1 MLVDGRLPPT
11 LKKDAHD
18 VILDFIRS
26 RPPLKPVK
34 FYSRKKYLFGK
45 TQIMNYDGDFYFESI
60 VDAFV
65 FFIYEIEIK

>member
-34 FYSRKKYLFGK
+34 FIPEKILVWENSNYEL
-45 TQIMNYDGDFYFESI
+45 YDGDFYFESI

-65 FFIYEIEIK
+65 FLIYEIEIK

>member
-1 MLVDGRLPPT
+1 MFVDGRLPPT

-34 FYSRKKYLFGK
+34 IYSRKKYLFWK
-45 TQIMNYDGDFYFESI
+45 TQIMNYDCDFYFESI
-60 VDAFV
+60 VYAFV
-65 FFIYEIEIK
+65 LLVYEIEIR